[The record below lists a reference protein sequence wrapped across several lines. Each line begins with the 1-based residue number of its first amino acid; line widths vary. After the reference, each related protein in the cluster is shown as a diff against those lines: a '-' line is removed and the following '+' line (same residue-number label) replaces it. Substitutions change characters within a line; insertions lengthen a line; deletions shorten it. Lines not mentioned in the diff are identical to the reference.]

1 MVALFPKHEDDDM
14 RECVGDNATAHIRR
28 RQTDFYRSDDKNK
41 SVVLYSLLIT
51 KTIYCIVV
59 HTLCSGAFFI
69 REDKTHTSTLYIV
82 LPLEIWPMLPLV
94 ASELLHLYA

>member
-1 MVALFPKHEDDDM
+1 M

-28 RQTDFYRSDDKNK
+28 RQTDFYRSDDKDK

-51 KTIYCIVV
+51 KTSTYCIVVV